1 MSRNMQV
8 PYKAYVTASLQT
20 DLFLVYIYIFFSF
33 FLCFFFVFFCCFFFV
48 LFFLCVCER
57 KAFPAQGRSDVNWF
71 LVIGLDTPTEASF

>member
-33 FLCFFFVFFCCFFFV
+33 FCVFFLFFFVVFFLFCFFCVCVKEKHFRPRDAV
-48 LFFLCVCER
+48 TSIGFL
-57 KAFPAQGRSDVNWF
+57 
-71 LVIGLDTPTEASF
+71 